1 MKRQLMEWEKI
12 FAIDVTDKVL
22 IPKIYS
28 QLIQL
33 NNTEPNNPVK
43 KQAEV
48 HENSYNKD
56 DLMT

>member
-1 MKRQLMEWEKI
+1 MEWEKI
-12 FAIDVTDKVL
+12 YAIDVTDKVL
-22 IPKIYS
+22 ISKIYS